1 MIRRR
6 TVLATAAVTSA
17 VTLAACGGGSDPLD
31 TSSGDTD
38 SSAASSDTI
47 VVGSANFQ
55 ENVLLAEIYAG
66 ALEAKGVSVE
76 KKLNIGSRETYVPG
90 LEDGSID
97 LIPEYSGNLLSY
109 LDSDVD
115 AVSSDEV
122 YAALPDALPD
132 GLEVLEQSSA
142 QDKDAAVV
150 TQETADTYGLTSIGD
165 MKGKNLVLGGPPEWK
180 TRATGVPGFE
190 ENYGVTFK
198 SFKELDAGGTLTINA
213 LKNGQVDVADVF
225 TTDPNIAANDWV
237 ILEDPENQFAA
248 QNVLPL
254 INSDKA
260 SGTVTDALN
269 AVSAA
274 LTTDN
279 LTSMMQEV
287 TLENAEP
294 EDVAE
299 DFLSSNGLD

>member
-6 TVLATAAVTSA
+6 TVLTTAAVTSA
-17 VTLAACGGGSDPLD
+17 LALAACGGGSDPLEV
-31 TSSGDTD
+31 SSGDGE
-38 SSAASSDTI
+38 SASSDTI
-47 VVGSANFQ
+47 VVGSANFS

-66 ALEAKGVSVE
+66 ALEAKGVTVE
-76 KKLNIGSRETYVPG
+76 KTLNIGSRETYIPG

-109 LDSDVD
+109 MDSETD
-115 AVSSDEV
+115 AVSSEDV

-132 GLEVLEQSSA
+132 GLEVLDQSSA
-142 QDKDAAVV
+142 EDKDAAVV
-150 TQETADTYGLTSIGD
+150 TQETADKYNLTSIGD
-165 MKGKNLVLGGPPEWK
+165 MKGKDLVLGGPPEWK

-190 ENYGVTFK
+190 KNYGVTFK

-225 TTDPNIAANDWV
+225 TTDPNIAANSWV

-248 QNVLPL
+248 QNVVPL
-254 INSDKA
+254 INSEKA
-260 SGTVTDALN
+260 SDTVTEALN

-274 LTTDN
+274 LTTEN
-279 LTSMMQEV
+279 LTSMMEEV
-287 TLENAEP
+287 VMEEKEP
-294 EDVAE
+294 EAVAE
-299 DFLSSNGLD
+299 EFLSDNSLS